1 MKENEKKQKQIE
13 LSCGIVGDLLPLYYD
28 EVVSEETKQAV
39 SGHIAICPTC
49 LKECNLLKEKLPQT
63 TDDGQKAKNEDR
75 IRGFLKKVQKR
86 GVLRGVIMAGIV
98 AAFLAGA
105 GYLVTEIPMIRVS
118 SQNASVKYVFEEEG
132 NYFIVLE
139 TMQYKC
145 PTACT
150 IDYEK
155 EKVNLNY
162 KVPLIHPL
170 SHNDSEVENEMYKN
184 VISLEKE
191 RFEEAGCKPEKIFY
205 NGKEI
210 YKREDAKNQ
219 KEAPEYVKVYFEY
232 QNSGHGMVMDCDES
246 TIGLGIQEEVDGSNM
261 KVTGY
266 KTWDW
271 EGNLLYE
278 KENLNKS

>member
-13 LSCGIVGDLLPLYYD
+13 LTCGIVGDLLPLYYD

-39 SGHIAICPTC
+39 SGHIATCQKC
-49 LKECNLLKEKLPQT
+49 LKEYNLLKEKLPQV
-63 TDDGQKAKNEDR
+63 TDEGQKTKNEAR
-75 IRGFLKKVQKR
+75 ISGFLKKVQKR
-86 GVLRGVIMAGIV
+86 GILRGVVMAGIV

-105 GYLVTEIPMIRVS
+105 VYLMTEIPIVRVP

-132 NYFIVLE
+132 KYFIVLE
-139 TMQYKC
+139 TLQYKC

-150 IDYEK
+150 TDYEK
-155 EKVNLNY
+155 EKVSLNY

-170 SHNDSEVENEMYKN
+170 SHNDSGAETGMRKSIITLEE
-184 VISLEKE
+184 LEK
-191 RFEEAGCKPEKIFY
+191 AGCKPEKIFY

-210 YKREDAKNQ
+210 YKHEDAKNQ

-232 QNSGHGMVMDCDES
+232 SNSGHGMVMDFDEN

-261 KVTGY
+261 TVTGY

-271 EGNLLYE
+271 EGNLLYDKE
-278 KENLNKS
+278 KEK